1 MDHKTVF
8 LVVDDF
14 DPMRKVTVNQLRTLG
29 VNQIFTAA
37 NGAEAL
43 RILRAQKVDI
53 VLSDWNMPVM
63 SGLDLFKAIRSDPAL
78 AETPFI
84 LITAE
89 AERRQISEAIA
100 TGVTELIIK
109 PYSPSRL
116 STQIEKALSPA
127 HRQRIRAKLA
137 AVARG
142 ATGPAA
148 LDDVASRP
156 PPNPTD
162 AGRRPKLDEPPLL
175 LLVDD
180 APDNLMLLSQ
190 LFKGE
195 YRIRLAQNGA
205 KALALC
211 QGDGP
216 PDLVLLDVMMPGM
229 DGFEVLQRLR
239 EHPTSENIPVIFVTA
254 KAEEA
259 DRAKG
264 LELGAVDYVTKPIDP
279 PTLQLRVRNFMRF
292 VNLRRELQAG
302 FDDMVELARLREQ
315 VEHISRHD
323 VKGPIAAAL
332 GILQGVVSEGCE
344 HADDLHLAMQ
354 ALHGALSTVSM
365 SADLFRIESG
375 TYELKPEP
383 VAILELIQEVIA
395 THRPLW
401 SDRQLNNRVQAS
413 DAQPPQAAPPKVL
426 GEAALCRVVLQNLLK
441 NAWEASPPHGEVLLS
456 WRLLPGR
463 WVLRITNL
471 GAVPPV
477 VRDRFFDKFVTA
489 GKAHGTGL
497 GTYSAQLLTQ
507 VQHGTLAF
515 EVDDNRQMTT
525 LVWSLPLAEQNLQAR
540 AGA

>member
-1 MDHKTVF
+1 MDQQTVF

-14 DPMRKVTVNQLRTLG
+14 DPMRKVTVNQLRATG
-29 VNQIFTAA
+29 FNQIFTAA

-43 RILRAQKVDI
+43 RILRSQKVDI

-63 SGLDLFKAIRSDPAL
+63 SGLDLFKAIRSDPLL

-89 AERRQISEAIA
+89 AERRQINEAIA
-100 TGVTELIIK
+100 AGVTELIIK
-109 PYSPSRL
+109 PYSPLRL
-116 STQIEKALSPA
+116 TTQIQKALSPA

-137 AVARG
+137 QVERAAQSAPGAVGVAVNPALSDEEAATARRS
-142 ATGPAA
+142 A
-148 LDDVASRP
+148 LE
-156 PPNPTD
+156 
-162 AGRRPKLDEPPLL
+162 EPPLL

-205 KALALC
+205 KALTLC
-211 QGDGP
+211 QGDAP

-315 VEHISRHD
+315 VEHITRHD

-344 HADDLHLAMQ
+344 HADDLQLAMQ
-354 ALHGALSTVSM
+354 ALHGALGTVSM

-375 TYELKPEP
+375 TYQLKPEP
-383 VAILELIQEVIA
+383 LAILDLIQEVIA

-401 SDRQLNNRVQAS
+401 ADRQLNNRVQAA
-413 DAQPPQAAPPKVL
+413 DARPPQATAPWVM

-441 NAWEASPPHGEVLLS
+441 NAWEASPAHGEVLLS
-456 WRLLPGR
+456 WQQLPEQ
-463 WVLRITNL
+463 WTLRITNA
-471 GAVPPV
+471 GVIPAAI
-477 VRDRFFDKFVTA
+477 RDRFFDKFVTA
-489 GKAHGTGL
+489 GKSQGTGL
-497 GTYSAQLLTQ
+497 GTYSAQLLTR
-507 VQHGTLAF
+507 VQHGTLEF
-515 EVDDNRQMTT
+515 EVDDARQMTT
-525 LVWSLPLAEQNLQAR
+525 LVWSLPL
-540 AGA
+540 GIGC